1 MIQIIQKLIVH
12 KKIRVK
18 KKVTIIII
26 QKIRL
31 KRIKILWHKEVK
43 IIEMTDNYSNHTNET
58 SGYSENDVVVDVENS
73 CNKRYSN

>member
-1 MIQIIQKLIVH
+1 MMRPVYLKLIVH

-31 KRIKILWHKEVK
+31 KRIKIFDTKK
-43 IIEMTDNYSNHTNET
+43 
-58 SGYSENDVVVDVENS
+58 
-73 CNKRYSN
+73 